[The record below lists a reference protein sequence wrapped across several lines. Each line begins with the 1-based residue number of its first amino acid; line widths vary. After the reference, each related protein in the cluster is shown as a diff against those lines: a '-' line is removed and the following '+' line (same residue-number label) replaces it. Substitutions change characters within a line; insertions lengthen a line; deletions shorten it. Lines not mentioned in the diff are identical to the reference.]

1 MKVEYIHRHRF
12 ATRTEARLKIATWIT
27 DSYNT
32 RRRPSAAGGLP
43 PVDFERIISKARAEA
58 RQEVKA
64 A

>member
-1 MKVEYIHRHRF
+1 M
-12 ATRTEARLKIATWIT
+12 KIATWIT